1 MNPED
6 AEEMIKEINRFNM
19 LTRSYKSQKKISQ
32 HRSGPKS
39 KMASSDSLT
48 KSQRTDE
55 WTYKIDDI
63 VKIEEVEIYSEMNA
77 SSTHQ

>member
-39 KMASSDSLT
+39 SSDSLT
-48 KSQRTDE
+48 RSQRTDE